1 MFNWFKRR
9 DKRDAH
15 DGNASDEPQ
24 WESLEV
30 SAGERTLALTG
41 KKVEAVRDYRIRTG
55 AGLLD
60 AKLAIDDA
68 LEESQGN

>member
-15 DGNASDEPQ
+15 DGNSSDELQ

-30 SAGERTLALTG
+30 SAEERTLALTG